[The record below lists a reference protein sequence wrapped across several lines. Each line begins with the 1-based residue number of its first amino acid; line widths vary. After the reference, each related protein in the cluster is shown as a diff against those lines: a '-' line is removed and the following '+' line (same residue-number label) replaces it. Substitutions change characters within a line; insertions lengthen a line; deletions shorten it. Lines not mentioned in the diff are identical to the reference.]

1 MVKTRQPMVGKNKVS
16 MRVLFSE
23 ADYEALVKMAELE
36 RTDIGSMVRRAVAL
50 QYSLPPYDKGSD
62 NSTDPADAQTA
73 GNVQRG

>member
-23 ADYEALVKMAELE
+23 ADYEALVKLAELE

-50 QYSLPPYDKGSD
+50 QYSLPPYDKAKDISV
-62 NSTDPADAQTA
+62 NTADPSNGQHS
-73 GNVQRG
+73 

>member
-23 ADYEALVKMAELE
+23 TDYEALVKLAELE

-50 QYSLPPYDKGSD
+50 QYSLPPYDNAKDGQG
-62 NSTDPADAQTA
+62 NTADPTNGQHS
-73 GNVQRG
+73 

>member
-23 ADYEALVKMAELE
+23 TDYEALVKLAETE

-50 QYSLPPYDKGSD
+50 QYSLPPYDKDKDGPED
-62 NSTDPADAQTA
+62 TADPANGANTPA
-73 GNVQRG
+73 S

>member
-50 QYSLPPYDKGSD
+50 QYSLPPYDKDTD
-62 NSTDPADAQTA
+62 NPTDPADAQSTTS
-73 GNVQRG
+73 GQHS